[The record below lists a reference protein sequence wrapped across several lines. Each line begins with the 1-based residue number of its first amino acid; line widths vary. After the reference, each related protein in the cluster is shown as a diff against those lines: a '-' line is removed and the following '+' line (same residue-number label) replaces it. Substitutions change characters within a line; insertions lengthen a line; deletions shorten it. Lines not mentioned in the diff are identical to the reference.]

1 MLVPDD
7 LKYTREHEWVKV
19 LDKDIAVIGVTDFA
33 QSELSDVVYVE
44 LPAVNKKVNKGEEV
58 ASVEAVK
65 TVASVYSPVSGEVI
79 EVNERLKDDPSLINK
94 DPYGDGWIC
103 KIKISNPQELDDF
116 LSAEQYKKLIAEE

>member
-1 MLVPDD
+1 MLVPDG
-7 LKYTREHEWVKV
+7 LKYTKEHEWVKV
-19 LDKDIAVIGVTDFA
+19 LDGDVALIGITDYA

-44 LPAVNKKVNKGEEV
+44 LPALNRKVGKGEEV

-79 EVNERLKDDPSLINK
+79 EVNEKLKDDPSLINK

-103 KIKISNPQELDDF
+103 KIKMSNPEELNEY
-116 LSAEQYKKLIAEE
+116 LTAAEYRKLIAEE